1 MTDAGSARNG
11 TDARG
16 SVVDN
21 ASGGRRRVYLAVTA
35 TYFGTIGSGLTY
47 GYSSPALPD
56 IRRTLD
62 ISEEDAGWFGS
73 LLLAGGIV
81 GGVFSGQLLNLIG
94 RKGSTVVA
102 AALFAAGWILLASAN
117 SKGLLFSGRFLT
129 GAGVAIMSATSSVF
143 VAEVAPTSL
152 RGALNTGCNFILA
165 LGIFVGYVLG
175 KWLNYQWLAAASL
188 VPAVISGLS
197 FLLYVRESPLWLLQ
211 KGRRKEAMEALQFY
225 RDSHV
230 ENEFKAMES
239 SVTNVSSGLAL
250 GDLTQPY
257 IYKSFLCALLSLF
270 MQQVSVVNIL
280 LFFAQDIFREAGVAM
295 APDDC
300 TIVVGG
306 ILALFFLVATL
317 LADRAGLKLL
327 FVFSTAL
334 SAASLAALGLCFH
347 LKDVNGQSFLDNY
360 SWLPLVSIVL
370 YFIGYSL
377 GLGPLPF
384 VFVGELIPLKAKGIA
399 TSVCVVLFYSFGFLI
414 TKTFADLVHLVGTG
428 AAYWFYGSLLAVT
441 FLAFLVL
448 VPDTKGKTLDE
459 IEEIFGKKVIPTQL
473 YSMNELVTYHL

>member
-1 MTDAGSARNG
+1 M
-11 TDARG
+11 G

-21 ASGGRRRVYLAVTA
+21 ASDGRRRVYLAVAA
-35 TYFGTIGSGLTY
+35 TYFGTILTGLAY

-56 IRRTLD
+56 IRLTLD
-62 ISEEDAGWFGS
+62 ISEEDAAWFGS
-73 LLLAGGIV
+73 LLFAGGIV

-102 AALFAAGWILLASAN
+102 AALFAAGWLLLAFAN

-129 GAGVAIMSATSSVF
+129 GAAVAVMSATSSVF

-165 LGIFVGYVLG
+165 LGIFVSYVMG

-188 VPAVISGLS
+188 VPAVVNGLA

-211 KGRRKEAMEALQFY
+211 KGHRKEAMEALQFY
-225 RDSHV
+225 RGSHI

-239 SVTNVSSGLAL
+239 SVTDVGSGLKL

-257 IYKSFLCALLSLF
+257 VYKSFLCALLALI

-280 LFFAQDIFREAGVAM
+280 LFFAEDIFQEAGVAM

-300 TIVVGG
+300 AIVVGG
-306 ILALFFLVATL
+306 ILALFFLVAAL
-317 LADRAGLKLL
+317 FADKAGLKLL
-327 FVFSTAL
+327 FIFSTAL
-334 SAASLAALGLCFH
+334 CAASLVALGLCFH
-347 LKDVNGQSFLDNY
+347 LKDVNGQSFLENY
-360 SWLPLVSIVL
+360 GWLPLASIVL

-384 VFVGELIPLKAKGIA
+384 VFIGELIPLKAKGVA
-399 TSVCVVLFYSFGFLI
+399 TSVCVVLYYGFGFLI
-414 TKTFADLVHLVGTG
+414 TKTFADLVHLVGAG
-428 AAYWFYGSLLAVT
+428 AAYWFYCALLAVT
-441 FLAFLVL
+441 LLVFSVF
-448 VPDTKGKTLDE
+448 VPDTKGRTLDE
-459 IEEIFGKKVIPTQL
+459 IEQIFGKKVVPTEL
-473 YSMNELVTYHL
+473 YNMDDVVTCHL